1 MILRAFSLGYIGA
14 VYDSF
19 ADDTTYLDLDWVIYF
34 ARLVENF
41 NAFNAVL
48 TFLKLFKFVREN
60 RRMSQ
65 LIDTVQLAAVD
76 MGGPLHSMV
85 LVGAADEVERGL
97 LCAFCDAA
105 KEAPQMDAAA
115 IEAADAETL
124 ANAEA
129 HEGHAGG
136 GGRIVF

>member
-1 MILRAFSLGYIGA
+1 MRASPNPSPHPY
-14 VYDSF
+14 SSP
-19 ADDTTYLDLDWVIYF
+19 
-34 ARLVENF
+34 ARGQ
-41 NAFNAVL
+41 
-48 TFLKLFKFVREN
+48 VRQACL
-60 RRMSQ
+60 Q
-65 LIDTVQLAAVD
+65 LIEVEEKRGGGVCGADAPAVAVARVGATTQQLVHGSLSELAAVD

-97 LCAFCDAA
+97 LGAFCDAA